1 MDQYRKK
8 PIVIKAIQ
16 VNTKEQAANLIG
28 ICTGGITCPSNGQED
43 SHPHIHTLEGNHT
56 WSIGDYLIE
65 GVKGEYY
72 FCKPDIFELTYE
84 KVEN

>member
-8 PIVIKAIQ
+8 PIIIKAIQ

-28 ICTGGITCPSNGQED
+28 ICTGGITCPSNGPED